1 MQRYDRYSVVREQRF
16 VIGVLSTV
24 CLVLTLYTGVA
35 TRDLAAAEQRAA
47 RAEARAEALE
57 EERRVQ
63 AASEPMLSAEPM
75 QIAIPAAETAQEPE
89 TEQERETIVLLAKM
103 LWGEARGCST
113 TEQAAC
119 VWVAL
124 NRVSDPRWPD
134 TLREVLLQPEQ
145 FRGLREDNPATEE
158 LMALA
163 EDVLS
168 RRARELAGE
177 TAVGR
182 VIPEDYFFWA
192 GDGKRNHFRKEY
204 ESKERWGWS
213 MESPYEETERMY
225 G

>member
-75 QIAIPAAETAQEPE
+75 QIVIPAAETAQEPE
-89 TEQERETIVLLAKM
+89 TEQERETIILLAKM

-192 GDGKRNHFRKEY
+192 GDGKRNRFRKEY

-213 MESPYEETERMY
+213 LESPYEETERMY

>member
-16 VIGVLSTV
+16 VIGVLSAV

-57 EERRVQ
+57 TERRAQ

-75 QIAIPAAETAQEPE
+75 QIAIPAAEAAQEPE
-89 TEQERETIVLLAKM
+89 TEQEEETIVLLAKM

-177 TAVGR
+177 AAVGR

-204 ESKERWGWS
+204 RSKDRWGWS
-213 MESPYEETERMY
+213 MKSPYEEE
-225 G
+225 